1 MFGRLDW
8 AEVEKITSIF
18 TFSTK
23 RFNDHTEWRCD
34 FVKSEINDHMRVI
47 KVENWQLNLDLTV
60 NGLQKTVFKM
70 SKER

>member
-34 FVKSEINDHMRVI
+34 FVKSEINVHMS

-60 NGLQKTVFKM
+60 IGLQKTVFKM